1 MEENK
6 LLSVLDPRGQ
16 PSGVFGKNLD
26 PRGTAHGIL
35 DAKGQPTTTLEKLSM
50 APRLDTL
57 EGKTVYLVDTGFAGG
72 WEFLNQVQIW
82 FSANQPQVK
91 TVLMR
96 KPGDMWHDSP
106 ELWAEIKEKGHAVI
120 LGVGG

>member
-1 MEENK
+1 MAEHK

-16 PSGVFGKNLD
+16 PTGIFGKVLE
-26 PRGTAHGIL
+26 PGGTATGIL